1 MADARLVNA
10 LIGVAAA
17 AMASDGAAEDFKAAD
32 LPNDEAQA
40 KEVGPGVNSI
50 PVNQN
55 KEVVECRSSL
65 VDLLARARQLE
76 VEREG
81 QTYRIDP
88 AKIDGGQFLADELH
102 DKVINMQKGPAAPQ
116 SHPEEKA
123 QGEENAKEQV

>member
-40 KEVGPGVNSI
+40 KEVGTAVNNI

-55 KEVVECRSSL
+55 KEVVECRSSW
-65 VDLLARARQLE
+65 VDLLAEARQLE
-76 VEREG
+76 VGREG

-88 AKIDGGQFLADELH
+88 AKINGGQFLVDELH
-102 DKVINMQKGPAAPQ
+102 NKIANMQKGPAAPQ

-123 QGEENAKEQV
+123 QGEAKQEQV